1 MQKLLKPLALMMA
14 AMLVAIFVIGCGG
27 DEETADGGLPSA
39 TTATAAP
46 PSGSTVPQGSA
57 ITLTFD
63 QSVKAVAG
71 ATGSGKVWTIPA
83 AATVTVAWTNQD
95 DSAGGPITLT
105 YTVTAPD
112 TTAPTIV
119 SGSVKNGDKD
129 VEVDPLNTG
138 GITLT
143 FSEDV
148 TGNIKITLEDGTD
161 LTWIGTVS
169 GKTAK
174 LELVKGKD
182 LANETTYK
190 IAGTVKD
197 GSNNET
203 KIDITF
209 VTKGKE

>member
-27 DEETADGGLPSA
+27 DEEPTDGGLPSA
-39 TTATAAP
+39 TTVTANPAG
-46 PSGSTVPQGSA
+46 GSTVPGNA
-57 ITLTFD
+57 TITLTFD
-63 QSVKAVAG
+63 QAVKAVAG
-71 ATGSGKVWTIPA
+71 ATGSGKVWTIPVA
-83 AATVTVAWTNQD
+83 ANLSVTWTNQD
-95 DSAGGPITLT
+95 GSAGGPVAFT
-105 YTVTAPD
+105 YTLQAED
-112 TTAPTIV
+112 KTAPTIA
-119 SGSVKNGDKD
+119 SGSVSNGDKD

-138 GITLT
+138 GISLT

-161 LTWIGTVS
+161 LGWIGTVS

-190 IAGTVKD
+190 IAGAVKD
-197 GSNNET
+197 GAGNET

>member
-1 MQKLLKPLALMMA
+1 MMA

-27 DEETADGGLPSA
+27 DEGTTDGGLPSA

-71 ATGSGKVWTIPA
+71 ATGSGKTWTIPA

-112 TTAPTIV
+112 TTPPKIA

-138 GITLT
+138 GIKIT
-143 FSEDV
+143 FDEDV

-161 LTWIGTVS
+161 LLWIGKVS
-169 GKTAK
+169 GKDATLEVVK
-174 LELVKGKD
+174 TKELV
-182 LANETTYK
+182 NETTYK

-197 GSNNET
+197 GSKNET

-209 VTKGKE
+209 VTKGKQ

>member
-14 AMLVAIFVIGCGG
+14 AMLAVFMIGCGG
-27 DEETADGGLPSA
+27 EETTTDGLPSA

-71 ATGSGKVWTIPA
+71 ATGSGKTWTIPA

-112 TTAPTIV
+112 TTAPKITG
-119 SGSVKNGDKD
+119 GSVTNGDKD

-138 GITLT
+138 GITID
-143 FSEDV
+143 FDGDV
-148 TGNIKITLEDGTD
+148 TGNVKLTLEDGTD
-161 LTWIGTVS
+161 VGWIGTVK
-169 GKTAK
+169 GKQAK
-174 LELVKGKD
+174 LEAVKGKEIV
-182 LANETTYK
+182 NETTYK
-190 IAGTVKD
+190 ITGTVKD

>member
-14 AMLVAIFVIGCGG
+14 AMLAIFVIGCGG
-27 DEETADGGLPSA
+27 DDDDDAGGLPKA
-39 TTATAAP
+39 TTATAVP

-71 ATGSGKVWTIPA
+71 ATGSGKTWTIPA
-83 AATVTVAWTNQD
+83 AATVTVTWTNQD

-112 TTAPTIV
+112 TTAPTIA

-138 GITLT
+138 GIKIT
-143 FSEDV
+143 FNENV
-148 TGNIKITLEDGTD
+148 TGTIKITLEDGTD
-161 LTWIGTVS
+161 LLWIGKVS
-169 GKTAK
+169 GKDAT
-174 LELVKGKD
+174 LEVVKGKE